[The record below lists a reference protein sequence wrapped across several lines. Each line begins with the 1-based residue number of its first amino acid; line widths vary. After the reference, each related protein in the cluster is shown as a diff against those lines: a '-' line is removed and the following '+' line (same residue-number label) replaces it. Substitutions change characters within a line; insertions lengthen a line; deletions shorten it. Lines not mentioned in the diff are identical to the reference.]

1 MGVTYHIALKC
12 SQLLSS
18 FQLEVRGGLSDP
30 QKMTVLLAGTTDFMV
45 WPKDSGECWK
55 LWGWGAREKCG
66 SITMLREDC
75 LGQSLHHPILQ
86 MRRLRPKSQ
95 GPQPAKLFT
104 PSPVILPLQQ
114 VNLEFSRNA
123 QGVLGSSD

>member
-45 WPKDSGECWK
+45 WPKDSGVVGGGGE
-55 LWGWGAREKCG
+55 REVW
-66 SITMLREDC
+66 
-75 LGQSLHHPILQ
+75 LHHHAEG
-86 MRRLRPKSQ
+86 RLS
-95 GPQPAKLFT
+95 GAE
-104 PSPVILPLQQ
+104 PSPSHFADEETEAKEPRP
-114 VNLEFSRNA
+114 ST
-123 QGVLGSSD
+123 S